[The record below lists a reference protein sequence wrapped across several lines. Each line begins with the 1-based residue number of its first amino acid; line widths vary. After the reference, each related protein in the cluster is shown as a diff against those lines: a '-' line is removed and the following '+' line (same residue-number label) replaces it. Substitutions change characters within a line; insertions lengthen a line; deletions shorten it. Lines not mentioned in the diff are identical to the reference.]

1 MTTFAK
7 RVALIESN
15 PKAFDEISNI
25 MERYLKM
32 AMSLGV
38 INSRWGQGVILKV
51 NVCSRK
57 HFGIDIF
64 DFHSIDVITME
75 VPVIEFAEEFGK
87 VSPMVGALVETI
99 KGREEL

>member
-1 MTTFAK
+1 MTNYTQ

-15 PKAFDEISNI
+15 PKAFNEISNI

-38 INSRWGQGVILKV
+38 INSRLGQSVIVKV

-57 HFGIDIF
+57 YFGIDIF
-64 DFHSIDVITME
+64 DFHSIDVIKME
-75 VPVIEFAEEFGK
+75 VPAMEFAEEFGK
-87 VSPMVGALVETI
+87 KSPIVGALIETL
-99 KGREEL
+99 KAREEH

>member
-38 INSRWGQGVILKV
+38 INSRWGQSVIVKV

-57 HFGIDIF
+57 YFGIDVF
-64 DFHSIDVITME
+64 DCHSMDVLKME
-75 VPVIEFAEEFGK
+75 VPVIEFAEELGNK
-87 VSPMVGALVETI
+87 APIVGALIETL
-99 KGREEL
+99 KAREEH

>member
-1 MTTFAK
+1 MTTYAK
-7 RVALIESN
+7 RVSLIESN
-15 PKAFDEISNI
+15 KTAFNEISNI
-25 MERYLKM
+25 MEKYLKM
-32 AMSLGV
+32 ALSLGV
-38 INSRWGQGVILKV
+38 LNSRWGQGVILKV

-64 DFHSIDVITME
+64 DFHSIDVIKME